1 MLTRTEKFL
10 RNSASTALLQV
21 VTMVSGFIIPKV
33 MLMVYGSEINGLI
46 SSITQ
51 FINYFMLVEAGLSAA
66 VVYSLYKPLAE
77 KDYFKISSI
86 VTAAKNFYNSSGYI
100 FVILTIGLSIIYP
113 FFIKTTE
120 LTILEVGILVLIL
133 GVSGA
138 LEFFTLAK
146 YRAILTADQKV
157 YVISLASIIAVITNT
172 IVIVILS
179 YLNINIVLVRAV
191 ALLSVFLR
199 SYILYFFVKKYY
211 SYLNY
216 NAVPDNNALSK
227 RWDALYL
234 QILGAVQNGAPIILA
249 TLFTDLKIVSVY
261 VVYNLVI
268 SGVNA
273 ILSVFMSGVSSTFG
287 DLIARKEL
295 DRFQKAYNDFELLY
309 YLLIAGVY
317 GVTFVMIMPFI
328 LLYTQG
334 VTDANYNLPWIGF
347 LMVLNGLMYNIKTPQ
362 GMLVISAG
370 LYKETRWQTT
380 TQALILVIFGIIL
393 GKIYGLCGILIASV
407 LSNLY
412 RDIDLVYFIP
422 KYVTKLPKKNT
433 VYRVIGICL
442 IVALIYIP
450 SLYININVS
459 DFLIWILVTLGVIL
473 YTLIIIFIYVIIFE
487 KKTLQGLKERIKN
500 LKKR

>member
-1 MLTRTEKFL
+1 MTRTEKFL

-21 VTMVSGFIIPKV
+21 ITMASGFIIPKV
-33 MLMVYGSEINGLI
+33 MLIVYGSEINGLV

-77 KDYFKISSI
+77 KDYSKISSI

-100 FVILTIGLSIIYP
+100 FVILTIALSICYP
-113 FFIKTTE
+113 FFITTTT
-120 LTILEVGILVLIL
+120 LTTIEVGILVLVL
-133 GVSGA
+133 GVSGT

-172 IVIVILS
+172 TVIVVLS
-179 YLNINIVLVRAV
+179 YLNVNIVLVRAV

-216 NAVPDNNALSK
+216 NAVPNNEALNK

-249 TLFTDLKIVSVY
+249 TLFTDLKMVSVY
-261 VVYNLVI
+261 VIYNLVI

-273 ILSVFMSGVSSTFG
+273 ILNIFMSGVSATFG
-287 DLIARKEL
+287 DLIVRKEHL
-295 DRFQKAYNDFELLY
+295 RLQKAYNDFELMY

-334 VTDANYNLPWIGF
+334 VTDTNYNLPWIGF

-362 GMLVISAG
+362 GMMVISAG
-370 LYKETRWQTT
+370 LYKETKWQTT
-380 TQALILVIFGIIL
+380 MQALILVIFGIIL
-393 GKIYGLCGILIASV
+393 GKIYGLYGILIASV
-407 LSNLY
+407 LSNIY

-422 KYVTKLPKKNT
+422 KYVTKLSKKIT
-433 VYRVIGICL
+433 VYRMIAVCILVL
-442 IVALIYIP
+442 IVYCISLFINVEINNFFIWIIILLITMMYTAIVLLIYM
-450 SLYININVS
+450 
-459 DFLIWILVTLGVIL
+459 F
-473 YTLIIIFIYVIIFE
+473 IFE
-487 KKTLQGLKERIKN
+487 RDTTRNILIRIRN

>member
-1 MLTRTEKFL
+1 MTRTEKFL

-21 VTMVSGFIIPKV
+21 VTMASGFIIPKV
-33 MLMVYGSEINGLI
+33 MLMVYGSEINGLV
-46 SSITQ
+46 SSISQ
-51 FINYFMLVEAGLSAA
+51 FIKYFMLVEAGLSAA

-77 KDYFKISSI
+77 NNYEKISSI
-86 VTAAKNFYNSSGYI
+86 VTVAKNFYNYSGFI
-100 FVILTIGLSIIYP
+100 FVGLTVGLAVIYP
-113 FFIKTTE
+113 LFVSTE
-120 LTILEVGILVLIL
+120 KLSLIEVGILVLVL

-157 YVISLASIIAVITNT
+157 YVISLASIVYVVVNTLTIAV
-172 IVIVILS
+172 LACF
-179 YLNINIVLVRAV
+179 NINIVLIMTIALV
-191 ALLSVFLR
+191 AVFLR
-199 SYILYFFVKKYY
+199 SYILYFFVKKNY
-211 SYLNY
+211 SYLDY
-216 NAVPDNNALSK
+216 NAVPDNSALSK

-234 QILGAVQNGAPIILA
+234 QVLGVVQNGAPIMLA
-249 TLFTDLKIVSVY
+249 TLFTDLKMVSVY
-261 VVYNLVI
+261 VIYNLII

-273 ILSVFMSGVSSTFG
+273 ILNVFMSGVSSTFG
-287 DLIARKEL
+287 DLIVRKEIT
-295 DRFQKAYNDFELLY
+295 RFQKAYNDFELLY

-334 VTDANYNLPWIGF
+334 VTDTNYNLPIIGF

-380 TQALILVIFGIIL
+380 TQALILVILGVIL
-393 GKIYGLCGILIASV
+393 GSMYGLYGILIASI

-412 RDIDLVYFIP
+412 RDVDLIYFIS
-422 KYVTKLPKKNT
+422 KHVTKIPKKNT
-433 VYRVIGICL
+433 VYRIIAVCVITT
-442 IVALIYIP
+442 LIYAP
-450 SLYININVS
+450 FLYMDININ
-459 DFLIWILVTLGVIL
+459 DFFMWIIMTVGVIL
-473 YTLIIIFIYVIIFE
+473 YGLIIILIYIVIFE
-487 KKTLQGLKERIKN
+487 RKTLKEIKGRIKN